1 MSPRFN
7 IGQVGSSLKAAG
19 QRFAFGLLIAT
30 AFAVMVIGKADTILV
45 ERARSL
51 VVDIVTPMLN
61 VLSKPVA
68 AFNDVIADVHEIS
81 NLRSELRRLREE
93 NARLL
98 TWQNVA
104 QQLESENNALRSFLN
119 FRYGPQASFVTA
131 RVVGDSGSAFV
142 RSMLLNAGKEDGIKG
157 GQAVMTADGL
167 VGRIAEVGDN
177 SARVLL
183 LTDLNSRIPVI
194 LERSRERAILA
205 GDNSRQPRLAFVPS
219 DVRPEPGERVVTSGH
234 GGTYPAGLPVGV
246 VSGIS
251 DGIVRIQPL
260 VEWNRL
266 EFVRVVDFGIAGALP
281 SLPSLP
287 PPPRSTRGQSL
298 PPGGPLGGHTP

>member
-7 IGQVGSSLKAAG
+7 IGQIGSSLKAVG
-19 QRFAFGLLIAT
+19 QRFAFGLLVAT

-51 VVDIVTPMLN
+51 VVDIVAPVLN
-61 VLSKPVA
+61 VLSKPVGA
-68 AFNDVIADVHEIS
+68 VNEVIADINEIS

-119 FRYGPQASFVTA
+119 FRFGAQASFVTA

-142 RSMLLNAGKEDGIKG
+142 RSMLLNTGKADGIKG

-167 VGRIAEVGDN
+167 VGRIAEVGES

-205 GDNSRQPRLAFVPS
+205 GDNSRQPRLSFMPT
-219 DVRPEPGERVVTSGH
+219 DVRAEPGERVVTSGH

-287 PPPRSTRGQSL
+287 PPRAVRGGQSL
-298 PPGGPLGGHTP
+298 PQSGAPGHAP